1 MGKYGDVM
9 PNNPRS
15 VTRTLFANPIFWA
28 MLGAYLA
35 GRVTP
40 LDAPDWIG
48 PASGLA
54 CAILAGLIERWYV
67 YPRTPDGRSFAIN
80 TPDVF
85 RSVPVDPTD
94 VCEHGALI
102 RDCGVCR

>member
-48 PASGLA
+48 PASGLV

-67 YPRTPDGRSFAIN
+67 YPRTAVA
-80 TPDVF
+80 VF
-85 RSVPVDPTD
+85 KRPP
-94 VCEHGALI
+94 CPEHGDSCSMI
-102 RDCGVCR
+102 CRYRPRERHA